1 LQVPEKPA
9 SSVTPFTHAL
19 NEQSE
24 HETRREE
31 PWEAHMRALTIAL
44 VVACILISVAEAFY
58 TMVTSADANFEA
70 HDAVIYGLHIA
81 LPDSMKTFPAE
92 LVPLP

>member
-1 LQVPEKPA
+1 
-9 SSVTPFTHAL
+9 
-19 NEQSE
+19 
-24 HETRREE
+24 
-31 PWEAHMRALTIAL
+31 MRAFNIGL
-44 VVACILISVAEAFY
+44 VVIGVLFGVAGASHK
-58 TMVTSADANFEA
+58 MVTAGTANFEA

>member
-1 LQVPEKPA
+1 MR
-9 SSVTPFTHAL
+9 SL
-19 NEQSE
+19 N
-24 HETRREE
+24 
-31 PWEAHMRALTIAL
+31 IAL
-44 VVACILISVAEAFY
+44 AVTAVLFGLAGA
-58 TMVTSADANFEA
+58 TQKMVTAASAKFEP